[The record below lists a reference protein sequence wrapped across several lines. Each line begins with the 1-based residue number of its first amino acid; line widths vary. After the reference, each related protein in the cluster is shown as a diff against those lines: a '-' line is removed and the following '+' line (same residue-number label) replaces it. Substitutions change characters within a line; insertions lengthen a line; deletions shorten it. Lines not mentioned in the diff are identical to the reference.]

1 METLTRMAPAM
12 LPVIRRATAHAIMLC
27 MGLVPAL
34 GIGAEADSLEYTV
47 KAAYLTKFGIYV
59 EWPGAAFASPT
70 APLNLCVIG
79 DDPFG
84 ALLDT
89 AAEAQRIDGHPIAVR
104 RVKTVSRETGC
115 HVLYVAASE
124 APRQAQIVDA
134 LRGSAVLTVS
144 DARNGANAAT
154 AISFVVKD
162 NRVRFNVDEEAAAQ
176 NGLAISS
183 KLLGLAL
190 SVKPRAEKGA
200 K

>member
-1 METLTRMAPAM
+1 METLTRMVPAM
-12 LPVIRRATAHAIMLC
+12 LPAIRRAAAPMVALC
-27 MGLVPAL
+27 LGLLPAA
-34 GIGAEADSLEYTV
+34 GICAEADSLEYTV

-59 EWPGAAFASPT
+59 EWPGTAFASPT
-70 APLNLCVIG
+70 APLNVCVVG

-89 AAEAQRIDGHPIAVR
+89 AADAQRVDGHPIAVR
-104 RVKTVSRETGC
+104 RLKTVTRETGC
-115 HVLYVAASE
+115 HVLYIAASE
-124 APRQAQIVDA
+124 APRLAQIVDA

-144 DARNGANAAT
+144 DARNGANAT
-154 AISFVVKD
+154 PVISFVVKD

-176 NGLAISS
+176 NGLSISS

-190 SVKPRAEKGA
+190 TVKPRADRGA

>member
-1 METLTRMAPAM
+1 METLNRAVPAIS
-12 LPVIRRATAHAIMLC
+12 PVIWRATARAIMLC

-59 EWPGAAFASPT
+59 EWPGTAFASPT

-79 DDPFG
+79 EDPFG
-84 ALLDT
+84 AVLDT
-89 AAEAQRIDGHPIAVR
+89 AAGTQRVDNHPIAVR
-104 RVKTVSRETGC
+104 RVKTVTRDTGC

-124 APRQAQIVDA
+124 APRLAQIIESV
-134 LRGSAVLTVS
+134 RGSGVLTVS
-144 DARNGANAAT
+144 DARGGTNAAP

-190 SVKPRAEKGA
+190 NVKPRADRESK
-200 K
+200 